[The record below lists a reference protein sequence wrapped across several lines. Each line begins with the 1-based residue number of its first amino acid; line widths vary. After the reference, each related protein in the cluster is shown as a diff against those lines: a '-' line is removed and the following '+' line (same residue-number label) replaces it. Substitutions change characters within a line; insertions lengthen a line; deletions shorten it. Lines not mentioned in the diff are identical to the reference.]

1 EQFPKLYRNAVTK
14 LMKNDFTEKKYFARI
29 AEFEKAIAPHVKK
42 DTDGPGS
49 EGLRIGI
56 NGDSEGINRAVNRR
70 VLAIKP
76 FITRRIESVNSQL
89 AGKSE
94 GESIAGREKRRR
106 PPNPPSGQPRVTQL
120 LPAMDV
126 LDRDKN
132 GEISAREIE
141 EAAARLKSL
150 DRNNDG
156 KLDEV
161 ELRPR
166 PERRPR

>member
-1 EQFPKLYRNAVTK
+1 
-14 LMKNDFTEKKYFARI
+14 M
-29 AEFEKAIAPHVKK
+29 
-42 DTDGPGS
+42 
-49 EGLRIGI
+49 GI

-94 GESIAGREKRRR
+94 GESIAGRDKGRR
-106 PPNPPSGQPRVTQL
+106 PPNPPDGPQRVTQL

-132 GEISAREIE
+132 GEISNREIE
-141 EAAARLKSL
+141 EAVARLKSL

-161 ELRPR
+161 ELRPS